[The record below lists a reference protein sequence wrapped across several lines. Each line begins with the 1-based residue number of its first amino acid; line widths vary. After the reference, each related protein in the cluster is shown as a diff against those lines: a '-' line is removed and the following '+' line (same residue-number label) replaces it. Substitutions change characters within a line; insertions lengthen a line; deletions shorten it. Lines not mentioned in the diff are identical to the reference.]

1 MSPPDVDTM
10 FEQLLQDLPP
20 EVEQQARQFQA
31 FARARKIRTPRQLL
45 RVVLL
50 YCGLDKCLRETA
62 GHFTLLYAPITD
74 QAIAER
80 LAACRPWVEALL
92 PQMLSPR
99 DLPRLEGVGRFLVI
113 DGSQVQGPGAQGSQ
127 YRLHVALDLVSLQ
140 FVQIRVTD
148 QRTGESLANFALGRG
163 DVALVDRGYAHPD
176 KMVQTVQQGAHLI
189 LRLNAHN
196 VPVYRL
202 DGARLD
208 LAERLQAQA
217 AETIQ
222 TLPVEV
228 KRADG
233 QQAVRGWLHAYRLNE
248 AQASRARR
256 RARRNNRKKRRTP
269 KAQTLFLAG
278 WVLVWTTLSPEQL
291 SARQVLD
298 LYRLRWQVEVALK
311 RWKSLLDVG
320 QLRAR
325 EGSPLA
331 ELWLHGKL
339 LYALMLDR
347 RMRRKLGDH
356 WSRLDQQRTA
366 TWWRPWKLLADEI
379 APLIAPAL
387 FCSEPAWR
395 SCLQVLAE
403 RPRRRKLQRLT
414 DEALQLLATLPPPR
428 TEPVKEAA

>member
-1 MSPPDVDTM
+1 
-10 FEQLLQDLPP
+10 
-20 EVEQQARQFQA
+20 
-31 FARARKIRTPRQLL
+31 
-45 RVVLL
+45 
-50 YCGLDKCLRETA
+50 
-62 GHFTLLYAPITD
+62 
-74 QAIAER
+74 
-80 LAACRPWVEALL
+80 
-92 PQMLSPR
+92 
-99 DLPRLEGVGRFLVI
+99 
-113 DGSQVQGPGAQGSQ
+113 VQGPGAQGSQ

-140 FVQIRVTD
+140 VVQIRVTD
-148 QRTGESLANFALGRG
+148 KRTGESLANFVLGRG

-176 KMVQTVQQGAHLI
+176 RMVQTVQQGAHLV
-189 LRLNAHN
+189 LRRNAHT
-196 VPVYRL
+196 VPIYGL
-202 DGARLD
+202 DRARLD

-222 TLPVEV
+222 SLPVEV

-248 AQASRARR
+248 AQANRARR

-339 LYALMLDR
+339 LYALRLDR

-366 TWWRPWKLLADEI
+366 TGWRPWKLLADEI
-379 APLIAPAL
+379 APPDRAGAVLPRASLAV
-387 FCSEPAWR
+387 
-395 SCLQVLAE
+395 VLAGAGRATAPKKAPTADRRSSPAA
-403 RPRRRKLQRLT
+403 RPTASTPNRACQGGRLT
-414 DEALQLLATLPPPR
+414 CALSKTLIS
-428 TEPVKEAA
+428 

>member
-1 MSPPDVDTM
+1 MPPQDVDTM
-10 FEQLLQDLPP
+10 FEHLLQDLPA

-45 RVVLL
+45 RAVLL
-50 YCGLDKCLRETA
+50 YCGLDKCLREVA
-62 GHFTLLYAPITD
+62 GHFTLLCEPITD
-74 QAIAER
+74 QAIAGR
-80 LAACRPWVEALL
+80 LAACRPWIQALL
-92 PQMLSPR
+92 PQMLGPR
-99 DLPRLEGVGRFLVI
+99 DLARLESCGRLLVI
-113 DGSQVQGPGAQGSQ
+113 DGSQVQGPGAKGSQ

-148 QRTGESLANFALGRG
+148 KRTGESLANFALGRG

-196 VPVYRL
+196 VPVYGL

-208 LAERLQAQA
+208 LAERLQAQP
-217 AETIQ
+217 AETIHS
-222 TLPVEV
+222 LPVVV

-233 QQAVRGWLHAYRLNE
+233 QEAIQGWLHAYRLNE
-248 AQASRARR
+248 QQANQARR
-256 RARRNNRKKRRTP
+256 RARRHNRKKRRTP
-269 KAQTLFLAG
+269 KAETLFLAG
-278 WVLVWTTLSPEQL
+278 WVLVWTTLPPEQL
-291 SARQVLD
+291 SAQQSLD

-339 LYALMLDR
+339 LYALMLEKR
-347 RMRRKLGDH
+347 LRRKLGDR
-356 WSRLDQQRTA
+356 WGRLDQQRIA
-366 TWWRPWKLLADEI
+366 TWWRPWKLLRDEI
-379 APLIAPAL
+379 APLIAPVL
-387 FCSEPAWR
+387 FWSEPVWR
-395 SCLQVLAE
+395 SCLKVLAE
-403 RPRRRKLQRLT
+403 RPRERKLQRLS
-414 DEALQLLATLPPPR
+414 DKVLQLLERLPAPLTRPL
-428 TEPVKEAA
+428 TEAA